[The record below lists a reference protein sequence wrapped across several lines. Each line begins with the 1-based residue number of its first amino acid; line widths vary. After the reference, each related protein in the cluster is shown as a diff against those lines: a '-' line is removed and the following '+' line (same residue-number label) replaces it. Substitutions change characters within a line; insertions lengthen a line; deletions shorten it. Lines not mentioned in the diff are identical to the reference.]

1 MNETEKDRQ
10 HLGLEEQ
17 CAPDL
22 TGHRFP
28 IAVRVADM
36 PDDLGKLLQLR
47 LPSFLPLGEYIVATE
62 PGFLENS
69 RHVPFLLGLVMNLVG
84 DLMYVVI
91 DPRIDFEGRHV

>member
-1 MNETEKDRQ
+1 MDETEKDGQ

-36 PDDLGKLLQLR
+36 PDDLGKLLDM
-47 LPSFLPLGEYIVATE
+47 G
-62 PGFLENS
+62 LEEHF
-69 RHVPFLLGLVMNLVG
+69 R
-84 DLMYVVI
+84 
-91 DPRIDFEGRHV
+91 GR

>member
-1 MNETEKDRQ
+1 MIETEKDRQ

-36 PDDLGKLLQLR
+36 PDDLGKLLAKRVTGWSMAHVGRIFAQL
-47 LPSFLPLGEYIVATE
+47 LCG
-62 PGFLENS
+62 
-69 RHVPFLLGLVMNLVG
+69 
-84 DLMYVVI
+84 
-91 DPRIDFEGRHV
+91 